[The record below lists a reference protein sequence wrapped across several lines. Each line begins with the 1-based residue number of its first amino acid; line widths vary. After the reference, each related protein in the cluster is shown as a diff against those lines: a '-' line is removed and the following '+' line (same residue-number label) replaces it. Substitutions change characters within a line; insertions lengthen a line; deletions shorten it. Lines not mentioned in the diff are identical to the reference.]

1 MEHLLKKAKRR
12 GYMRFFLYQM
22 VPLAAVVSSAVLAL
36 HSVSGW
42 GWFLFVAF
50 MLSGAD
56 TVKKHLGNDA

>member
-1 MEHLLKKAKRR
+1 
-12 GYMRFFLYQM
+12 M

-42 GWFLFVAF
+42 DGFFVAF

>member
-1 MEHLLKKAKRR
+1 MK
-12 GYMRFFLYQM
+12 FFLYQM
-22 VPLAAVVSSAVLAL
+22 VPFASVISSAVLAF

-56 TVKKHLGNDA
+56 TVKKYVGSENMNEEKQRLLK

>member
-1 MEHLLKKAKRR
+1 
-12 GYMRFFLYQM
+12 MRLFLYQM